1 MKKEVEAIVEVKPE
15 QDLKSIPVI
24 NDILVS
30 KTGIVEENEVENTN
44 LQKHSHQLVKQ
55 DSDAKHFKADQNGC
69 WVRCEEPWSDPAEG
83 DSLCIFYEAQLRKY
97 PCEMELEAEALF
109 LICLLCEV
117 QSMKT
122 WCPFVASSEQHCGD
136 SHDQLN
142 CNDERYDDKCIF
154 YRTIIH
160 PFCTFVLGL
169 MVLYTD
175 DLMGLLVMRSMDWF
189 LYSSKLC
196 VHAENPTHSCHWFLR
211 LLRALS
217 HPIWMW
223 RSV

>member
-15 QDLKSIPVI
+15 QDLKSITVI

-122 WCPFVASSEQHCGD
+122 WCPLWHLQNNTAGIHTINSIVTMSGMMINAYSTG
-136 SHDQLN
+136 QL
-142 CNDERYDDKCIF
+142 YI
-154 YRTIIH
+154 
-160 PFCTFVLGL
+160 PFAHLFWVSWFSTL
-169 MVLYTD
+169 M
-175 DLMGLLVMRSMDWF
+175 
-189 LYSSKLC
+189 
-196 VHAENPTHSCHWFLR
+196 
-211 LLRALS
+211 
-217 HPIWMW
+217 I
-223 RSV
+223 